1 MMISRTA
8 RYFEALLVI
17 AIPVVAFGLSAC
29 SSDGSQEA
37 AEAFS
42 QPGGTAQLPAGHPDM
57 SGTQAV
63 DGVAPNAVA
72 GLSWTVPEAWQTGA
86 QRQMRAATYLIA
98 AASDEAEGAEC
109 AVFYFGT
116 GQGGDVDANV
126 ERWIA
131 QFEQP
136 DGSASDK
143 VAKTSQL
150 EVDGLNVTRV
160 EVKGTYTASMGP
172 LSGATANKENYQL
185 LGAIVEGPQGAVFF
199 KLTGPE
205 QVVGAARSG
214 FDAMLKSV
222 HKS

>member
-1 MMISRTA
+1 MRIRGTA
-8 RYFEALLVI
+8 RYLEAFLAI
-17 AIPVVAFGLSAC
+17 AIPVAAFGLAAC

-63 DGVAPNAVA
+63 EGVAPNSVA

-86 QRQMRAATYLIA
+86 ERPMRAATYLIGPE
-98 AASDEAEGAEC
+98 SGEADGAEC

-136 DGSASDK
+136 DGSASEK
-143 VAKTSQL
+143 AAKTSQL

-160 EVKGTYTASMGP
+160 EVTGTYTASMGP
-172 LSGATANKENYQL
+172 MSGAKTNKENYQL

-205 QVVGAARSG
+205 QEVGGARSS